1 MIKIV
6 CHALGIAL
14 FLSGLM
20 AHSCGSNKADEDV
33 NILSTSMS
41 PDKEYIAT
49 FYNVSGGGAA
59 GYAYMLVNLR
69 RNDKPFNP
77 KEGVI
82 FQMTG
87 VYQIS
92 LRWDDN
98 EHLTVRHSK
107 PAAIYLQ
114 EKEWGNERKIRISY
128 VEES

>member
-1 MIKIV
+1 MIKTV
-6 CHALGIAL
+6 CRALALAL
-14 FLSGLM
+14 FLSGSM
-20 AHSCGSNKADEDV
+20 AHSCSSNKAGEDV

-49 FYNVSGGGAA
+49 SYNVSGGGGA

-69 RNDKPFNP
+69 KNDTQFNP

-82 FQMTG
+82 CQMTG
-87 VYQIS
+87 GYQIS

-114 EKEWGNERKIRISY
+114 AKEWGNERRIRISY
-128 VEES
+128 VEE